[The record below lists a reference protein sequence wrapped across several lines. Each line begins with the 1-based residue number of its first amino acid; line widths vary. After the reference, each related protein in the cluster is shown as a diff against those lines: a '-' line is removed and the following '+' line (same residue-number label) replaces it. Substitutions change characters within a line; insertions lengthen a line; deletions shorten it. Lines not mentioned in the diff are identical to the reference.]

1 MSLFLQLDTNPTWI
15 GGIPVQ
21 VHIEMQIRTDPRT
34 HNESDFMNNF
44 VDRNKTTQ
52 NVRTR
57 LVLPLF
63 EFV

>member
-21 VHIEMQIRTDPRT
+21 VHIEMQIRTDPRM
-34 HNESDFMNNF
+34 HNESDFIKF

-52 NVRTR
+52 NLRTR
-57 LVLPLF
+57 HVLPLF